1 MFLKYFLD
9 VYKSQELKPETKV
22 DDKKEEEYFLTSL
35 PGICQ
40 PPSKTEVTK
49 RKINS
54 SMKPKL
60 TSRRLGKFITLSTRT
75 VQYSV
80 QHIS

>member
-60 TSRRLGKFITLSTRT
+60 TSRRSFSAPKPS
-75 VQYSV
+75 
-80 QHIS
+80 